1 MVVDDKFCG
10 KLMNSPGVLNSV
22 CVHDVGLF

>member
-10 KLMNSPGVLNSV
+10 KLMKSSGVLNSV